1 MHGRLA
7 AVAGLSTG
15 ARRLIIN
22 VDDGGI
28 HGGAVEAAVRTIT
41 DGLAASGSVMA
52 VRGGTPAAL
61 ELLADRPEVPVGVHL
76 TLTRDLPHWAWAPLT
91 RGRSIQEDGLLLPV
105 ERREELLHRA
115 EVGDVEAEFRAQ
127 IEEVLSAGVQPTHL
141 DWHCLADGGRE
152 DVFEVTLA
160 LAEEYRTTI
169 RAWTHH
175 GRRRA
180 RERGYGAQDQ
190 PFLDSFALPVQG
202 RLGLLL
208 ERVRTLPN
216 GLSEWAMHPA
226 TPGPGDTGAEVR
238 AADRE
243 VLLSPLLREALDEA
257 GVAVLGYGDPEL
269 QRPA

>member
-1 MHGRLA
+1 M
-7 AVAGLSTG
+7 AGLSTEPD

-22 VDDGGI
+22 VDDIGI
-28 HGGAVEAAVRTIT
+28 HEGAVEAAVDTIT

-52 VRGGTPAAL
+52 VCSGTSAAL
-61 ELLADRPEVPVGVHL
+61 EVLADRPEVAVGVHL
-76 TLTRDLPHWAWAPLT
+76 TLTRDFPHWAWAPLT
-91 RGRSIQEDGLLLPV
+91 RGRSIQEDGLLLPIA
-105 ERREELLHRA
+105 RREELLHRA
-115 EVGDVEAEFRAQ
+115 EVADVEAEFRAQ
-127 IEEVLSAGVQPTHL
+127 IEKVLSAGVHPTHL

-169 RAWTHH
+169 RAWTPH

-180 RERGYGAQDQ
+180 SERGYRVQDQ
-190 PFLDSFALPVQG
+190 PFLDSFALPVAG
-202 RLGLLL
+202 RLELLL
-208 ERVRTLPN
+208 ERVEHLPD

-226 TPGPGDTGAEVR
+226 TPDRNDTGAGVR

-243 VLLSPLLREALDEA
+243 LLLSPLLREAVDEA

-269 QRPA
+269 QRRA